1 MLAGA
6 GRTESG
12 ADLLSLREII
22 EKIMDNKFR
31 IEESLHGDSDRPKLE
46 EIYMTSFPADER
58 REWALVERLA
68 DDPSSPMTMLKITDG
83 EGRAAGL
90 LTIWRFEG
98 LSYIEHFAVD
108 SGRRGSGLGS
118 KVLSRVVKAEMPV
131 PIVIEVEP
139 PGDPAYGPM
148 AARRVDFYRRHG
160 FTAFEDF
167 DYVQPPYAPGLK
179 EVVLMLMATRDDVD
193 PGRAASLI
201 HRHVYNKK

>member
-1 MLAGA
+1 MKRG
-6 GRTESG
+6 
-12 ADLLSLREII
+12 LR
-22 EKIMDNKFR
+22 
-31 IEESLHGDSDRPKLE
+31 GDSDRPKLE

-83 EGRAAGL
+83 GGRAAGL
-90 LTIWRFEG
+90 LTIWRFDG

-108 SGRRGSGLGS
+108 SSRRGSGLGS

-148 AARRVDFYRRHG
+148 ACPTGRLLPAPRIHGVRGFRLCSAAIRSGIEGGGSDAYGYAR
-160 FTAFEDF
+160 
-167 DYVQPPYAPGLK
+167 
-179 EVVLMLMATRDDVD
+179 
-193 PGRAASLI
+193 
-201 HRHVYNKK
+201 

>member
-1 MLAGA
+1 MND
-6 GRTESG
+6 R
-12 ADLLSLREII
+12 I
-22 EKIMDNKFR
+22 R
-31 IEESLHGDSDRPKLE
+31 IEESLRGDADRPKLE
-46 EIYMTSFPADER
+46 EIYVASFPVDER

-68 DDPSSPMTMLKITDG
+68 DDPASPMTMLKITDG

-90 LTIWRFEG
+90 LTIWRFDG

-108 SGRRGSGLGS
+108 SSRRGSGLGS
-118 KVLSRVVKAEMPV
+118 EVLSQVVKAEMPV

-139 PGDPAYGPM
+139 PSDPAYGPM

-167 DYVQPPYAPGLK
+167 DYVQPPYAPGLN
-179 EVVLMLMATRDDVD
+179 EVALMLMATRDDVD

-201 HRHVYNKK
+201 HSHVYNKK

>member
-1 MLAGA
+1 
-6 GRTESG
+6 
-12 ADLLSLREII
+12 
-22 EKIMDNKFR
+22 MDDKFR
-31 IEESLHGDSDRPKLE
+31 IEESLRGDSDRPKLE

-68 DDPSSPMTMLKITDG
+68 DDPASPMTMLKITDSG
-83 EGRAAGL
+83 GRAAGL
-90 LTIWRFEG
+90 LTIWRFDG

-108 SGRRGSGLGS
+108 SSRRGSGLGS
-118 KVLSRVVKAEMPV
+118 KVLSQVVKAEMPV

-193 PGRAASLI
+193 LGRAASLI